1 MAANAMAVAG
11 IKVGG
16 ITDVICT
23 FFSAKDG
30 QERVWE
36 VRLRLGGF
44 FKGGGTNRCGY
55 TKKKLQ
61 YPVRVSKCDP
71 KMAKYLLEQYGG
83 ADGELAAALR
93 YLNQRYTIPDKVIGL
108 LNDIGTEEF
117 AHLEMIATMVYKL
130 TKDATVE
137 QLKAAG
143 LGEHYAAHDK
153 ALFYTNASGVPFTAA
168 YIQAKGDPL
177 ADLYEDIAAEEKA
190 RATYQWL
197 IDMTDDV
204 DLQDSLKFLREREI
218 IHATRFRE
226 AVEIIKDDRTQKRV
240 F

>member
-1 MAANAMAVAG
+1 MW
-11 IKVGG
+11 IY
-16 ITDVICT
+16 
-23 FFSAKDG
+23 
-30 QERVWE
+30 E
-36 VRLRLGGF
+36 
-44 FKGGGTNRCGY
+44 
-55 TKKKLQ
+55 KKLQ

-71 KMAKYLLEQYGG
+71 MMAKLLIEQYGG

-108 LNDIGTEEF
+108 LTDIGTEEF

-130 TKDATVE
+130 TKDATPD

-143 LGEHYAAHDK
+143 LGPHFVNHDS
-153 ALFYTNASGVPFTAA
+153 ALFYSNAAGVPWTAS
-168 YIQAKGDPL
+168 YIAAKGDPI

-218 IHATRFRE
+218 VHALRFRE
-226 AVEIIKDDRTQKRV
+226 AVEILKEKQDARI
-240 F
+240 FF